1 MVNYEEIPMF
11 MKNEVVA
18 KYHKM
23 LMRKKYILF
32 FKRVFDL
39 VFSLIMAIILFPVLI
54 MTCIIIKCDS
64 PGKVIFKQKRI
75 TQCGRV
81 FDIFKFRTMVED
93 AEKIGTQVTTGD
105 DPRITKC
112 GKWLRKY
119 RIDELPQ
126 IFNIIRGELSFVGP
140 RPEVQKYVLQY
151 TDEMLATLLIPAG
164 VTSLASIVYKD
175 ESKMLENANNP
186 DEVYVKEVLP
196 QKMKYNIEY
205 IEKMSIAYDIKIIL
219 KTICAVLKK

>member
-1 MVNYEEIPMF
+1 MVDYEEIPMF
-11 MKNEVVA
+11 MKNEIVA

-39 VFSLIMAIILFPVLI
+39 IFSLIMAIILFPVLI
-54 MTCIIIKCDS
+54 TTCIIIKCDS

-75 TQCGRV
+75 TQCGKV

-105 DPRITKC
+105 DPRITRC

-164 VTSLASIVYKD
+164 VTSLASIIYKD

>member
-1 MVNYEEIPMF
+1 
-11 MKNEVVA
+11 MKNEIVA

-39 VFSLIMAIILFPVLI
+39 IFSLIMAIILFPVLI
-54 MTCIIIKCDS
+54 TTCIIIKCDS

-75 TQCGRV
+75 TQCGKV

-105 DPRITKC
+105 DPRITRC

-164 VTSLASIVYKD
+164 VTSLASIIYKD

>member
-1 MVNYEEIPMF
+1 MVDYEEIPMF
-11 MKNEVVA
+11 MKNEIVA

-39 VFSLIMAIILFPVLI
+39 IFSLIMAIILFPVLI
-54 MTCIIIKCDS
+54 TTCIIIKCDS

-75 TQCGRV
+75 AQCGKV

-105 DPRITKC
+105 DPRITRC

-164 VTSLASIVYKD
+164 VTSLASIIYKD

-205 IEKMSIAYDIKIIL
+205 IEKISIAYDIKIIL

>member
-105 DPRITKC
+105 DPRITRC

-164 VTSLASIVYKD
+164 VTSLASIIYKD

>member
-164 VTSLASIVYKD
+164 VTSLASIIYKD